1 MGMFDKLMS
10 KKIETEPISV
20 DKEVQANLAGKA
32 AANGALE
39 TNNEEMIIKAR
50 MSKWTPRQ
58 RAALESLLTG
68 EKFFAWSK
76 SLQNLT
82 AKKLDIVEKFAAN
95 PSEVIKS
102 ASYNE
107 ATGSFE
113 ATGVISEPFQNKY

>member
-1 MGMFDKLMS
+1 MGMFEMFKP
-10 KKIETEPISV
+10 KKAETEPVSV
-20 DKEVQANLAGKA
+20 DKGVQANLASKA

-39 TNNEEMIIKAR
+39 TNNEEMIIKNR

-68 EKFFAWSK
+68 EKFSSWGK